1 MDLISLIYMYTA
13 DEKNKIKTS
22 MNCFYSSKKKRCV
35 HVFRNKVVFEFGFLL
50 YDNVFCISDPLQ
62 MAAHQMAQQN
72 QQQALYNAYLQQMVS
87 FNLVS
92 LNVY

>member
-22 MNCFYSSKKKRCV
+22 IFASTVVKKKRCV